1 MNVTVNNKTLSLLVN
16 DLKSNDDIIEF
27 LNSVID
33 EEFEKEIGDSAIKE
47 CSTIED
53 LYKIAIG

>member
-33 EEFEKEIGDSAIKE
+33 EEFEKERMKHV
-47 CSTIED
+47 
-53 LYKIAIG
+53 KIASANNIQKLMND

>member
-33 EEFEKEIGDSAIKE
+33 EEFEKE
-47 CSTIED
+47 TR
-53 LYKIAIG
+53 